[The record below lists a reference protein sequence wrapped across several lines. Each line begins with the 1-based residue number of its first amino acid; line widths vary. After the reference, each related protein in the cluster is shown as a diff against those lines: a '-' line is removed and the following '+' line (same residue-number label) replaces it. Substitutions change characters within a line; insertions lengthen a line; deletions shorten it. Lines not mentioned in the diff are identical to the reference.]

1 MNLGLILACCYRTN
15 LKLRIA
21 SSALIIKINFVWHCD
36 WFCFCRKLCQ
46 TEMMI
51 VSVFSIFYD
60 RKTRVFATRI
70 FVCRTAIRY
79 QSDFNFDTALN
90 TALSFYTNTA
100 FFPTLHINAAHITIS
115 KAYHFIAI
123 CYQSDHSIPVLYK
136 TLIFSNII
144 STSISRHTDNTRAL
158 YPCHNTACFVTA
170 RLAV

>member
-1 MNLGLILACCYRTN
+1 MCGIAIGFVFAENSVKRRWWSYRFF
-15 LKLRIA
+15 R
-21 SSALIIKINFVWHCD
+21 F
-36 WFCFCRKLCQ
+36 
-46 TEMMI
+46 
-51 VSVFSIFYD
+51 FYD

-100 FFPTLHINAAHITIS
+100 FIPTLHINAAHITIS

-136 TLIFSNII
+136 TPILHNII
-144 STSISRHTDNTRAL
+144 PISVSRHTDNTRAL